1 MSAFDHVAAIGPRPI
16 WTGLTSR
23 AVHGAQLTVALIELD
38 PGATVPEHSH
48 ANEQVGIM
56 IAGDATF
63 RIGAEAG
70 EITTG
75 STWVIPAH
83 VPHSVTAGD
92 SGAVVVEAFAPPRV
106 DWDALETLP
115 PGQGRWP

>member
-1 MSAFDHVAAIGPRPI
+1 VSVFDHVAAIGPQPI
-16 WTGLTSR
+16 WAGVTSR
-23 AVHGAQLTVALIELD
+23 AVHGDQLTVTVIELE

-56 IAGDATF
+56 IAGGATF

-75 STWVIPAH
+75 GTWVIRAH
-83 VPHSVTAGD
+83 VPHSVTAGGD
-92 SGAVVVEAFAPPRV
+92 GAVVVEAFAPSRR
-106 DWDALETLP
+106 DWDAHETLP
-115 PGQGRWP
+115 PVPGRWP

>member
-1 MSAFDHVAAIGPRPI
+1 MSVFDHVAAIGKQPI
-16 WTGLTSR
+16 WAGVTSR
-23 AVHGAQLTVALIELD
+23 AVHGEQLTVTEIELD

-56 IAGDATF
+56 LAGVATF
-63 RIGAEAG
+63 NVGEKAE
-70 EITTG
+70 EITPG
-75 STWVIPAH
+75 STWVIPPH
-83 VPHSVTAGD
+83 VPHSVTAGAA
-92 SGAVVVEAFAPPRV
+92 GAVVVEAFAPPRR